1 MKYRH
6 SFHAGNFADIHKHV
20 TLLALIAAL
29 QRKEKG
35 FLYLETHA
43 GRGAYDVAVSPG
55 GRGAR
60 AGLERVLAAA
70 SSPEVVAYGRAVM
83 EWRGMAK
90 STDAYPGSPLI
101 AASQLRPQDLA
112 VLIERV
118 ASETRHLEQLLRG
131 RERVQVRTGDGF
143 EELRACLPPPERRG
157 LVLIDPPYED
167 TRGEL
172 EQVNRALAQCLRRF
186 ESAVILVWYPIK
198 DARDT
203 ATWQA
208 ALRRQLGREALV
220 SELLLHPPDSRVAL
234 NGSGLLI
241 VNAPHLI
248 RERMQAWLPALQAL
262 LDPDAGGGAEVRAL
276 V

>member
-1 MKYRH
+1 
-6 SFHAGNFADIHKHV
+6 
-20 TLLALIAAL
+20 
-29 QRKEKG
+29 
-35 FLYLETHA
+35 
-43 GRGAYDVAVSPG
+43 
-55 GRGAR
+55 
-60 AGLERVLAAA
+60 
-70 SSPEVVAYGRAVM
+70 
-83 EWRGMAK
+83 
-90 STDAYPGSPLI
+90 
-101 AASQLRPQDLA
+101 
-112 VLIERV
+112 
-118 ASETRHLEQLLRG
+118 
-131 RERVQVRTGDGF
+131 
-143 EELRACLPPPERRG
+143 
-157 LVLIDPPYED
+157 
-167 TRGEL
+167 
-172 EQVNRALAQCLRRF
+172 
-186 ESAVILVWYPIK
+186 VILVWYPIK